1 MSLGIDFGV
10 GREHISAW
18 HGNIYQLEKKIQEIF
33 LAYQFYGRISNL
45 DENNF
50 HDEKLIVHASEL
62 LLQN

>member
-1 MSLGIDFGV
+1 M
-10 GREHISAW
+10 E
-18 HGNIYQLEKKIQEIF
+18 IYTNWKKKIQEIF

-50 HDEKLIVHASEL
+50 HDEKFIVHASEL

>member
-1 MSLGIDFGV
+1 M
-10 GREHISAW
+10 E
-18 HGNIYQLEKKIQEIF
+18 IYTNWKKKIQEIF